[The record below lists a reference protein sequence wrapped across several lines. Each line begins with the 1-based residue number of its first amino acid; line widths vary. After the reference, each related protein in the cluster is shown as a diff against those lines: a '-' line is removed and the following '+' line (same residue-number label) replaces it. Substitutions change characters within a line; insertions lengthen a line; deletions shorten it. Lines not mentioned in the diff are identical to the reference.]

1 MPLIP
6 TVTASVLHLAVYGEA
21 AVIVLLLAL
30 AGVLYLRNVVLDEAH
45 YGVVAERDELRVAVA
60 TMREMSRTHAETIT
74 RIAAM
79 GGKKKGGGR

>member
-1 MPLIP
+1 MP
-6 TVTASVLHLAVYGEA
+6 VLLTLAVSLLHFAVYGEA

-30 AGVLYLRNVVLDEAH
+30 AGVLYLRYVVLDEAH
-45 YGVVAERDELRVAVA
+45 YGVVAERDELRVAIA